1 MPETVGTI
9 TNIKLSSF
17 LAGTVNSFDT
27 CMITLSEA
35 GTGASWL
42 FLLWISRDDE
52 PAVQRIR
59 ETQRLALAREAAFH
73 KATVHLFTEIDSSIV
88 DDIQVDFT

>member
-1 MPETVGTI
+1 MPETVGKI
-9 TNIKLSSF
+9 TNIKLSTF

-27 CMITLSEA
+27 CMVTLLEA
-35 GTGASWL
+35 GTGVSWV
-42 FLLWISRDDE
+42 FLLWNSRDDE

-59 ETQRLALAREAAFH
+59 ETQRVALAREAAFR
-73 KATVHLFTEIDSSIV
+73 KATVHLFTEVDSSIV